1 MQSEGCCVQH
11 TPPSGTIMID
21 GRPADHCITFD
32 AFPEHLAGEVFPD
45 MGTAE
50 AIDAVATMVIGLY
63 FERAAMQALGGKE
76 INRKPA
82 GWHVE
87 IDHWRPAFCGA
98 KITVGVLCVDRHGDR
113 STWLAVAR
121 DQVEQIASG
130 AVCLVALD
138 PVRYA
143 ARRAIKLRKYAQWAR
158 RLRRG
163 RRLAALR

>member
-32 AFPEHLAGEVFPD
+32 AFPEHLASEVFPD

-76 INRKPA
+76 INRSRTPGRDLA
-82 GWHVE
+82 GGQRVRAAGGH
-87 IDHWRPAFCGA
+87 RGA
-98 KITVGVLCVDRHGDR
+98 NSRAQPTAPGVSV
-113 STWLAVAR
+113 
-121 DQVEQIASG
+121 
-130 AVCLVALD
+130 
-138 PVRYA
+138 
-143 ARRAIKLRKYAQWAR
+143 
-158 RLRRG
+158 
-163 RRLAALR
+163 